1 MSTANRVIK
10 NTGFL
15 YARMGITMFISLYT
29 TRLILNSLGVTDFG
43 IFNIVGGAIGMLGF
57 LNGAMASA
65 TQRFMSYSEGEGNK
79 EKQKSIFNVS
89 FILHLVLSF
98 LVGIALL
105 IAGYF
110 FFNGILNIPESR
122 ITAAQVVYGSLIIS
136 TMSTVMSVP
145 YDATMNAHENMKY
158 YAIVGFLESFLKLSV
173 ALTCVYTT
181 YDKLIIYGAL
191 MACIPLISLSV
202 MRIYCHRH
210 YEECIIAP
218 LKYWDRKLMKEMTSF
233 AGWSLFSSI
242 SGIVTQYGL
251 GIIINHFFGVLLNA
265 AQGIANQVSGVLM
278 SFSQNAQKALTPI
291 IVKSEG
297 ANNQQKLI
305 YTTLLGCR
313 ISFAIFGLFSFPII
327 FYMPQILQLW
337 LNKVPEWAVVF
348 CRLQLLRILLEQLTF
363 SLGSAISAHGII
375 RNYNLTR
382 SILNMLPIIILPILF
397 RLHFPP
403 YWLYIIW
410 ISCWSILG
418 GIVTI
423 RFSTKLVSIPFQT
436 YLNEVLKPCMLISFI
451 TIIAWYGLYSIQ
463 HYFFNAKNELRIIFN
478 IAGITF
484 IYFISIWKFIL
495 KRNEKTI
502 CYSFCKTI
510 IHKFTEKI

>member
-29 TRLILNSLGVTDFG
+29 TRLILNSLGASDFG

-57 LNGAMASA
+57 LNGAMASS
-65 TQRFMSYSEGEGNK
+65 TQRFMSYSEGEGKK
-79 EKQKSIFNVS
+79 EKQKCIFNIS
-89 FILHLVLSF
+89 FILHLFLSL
-98 LVGIALL
+98 LVGIVLL

-110 FFNGILNIPESR
+110 FFNGILNIPENR

-136 TMSTVMSVP
+136 TMFTVMSVP
-145 YDATMNAHENMKY
+145 YDAAMNAHENMKY
-158 YAIVGFLESFLKLSV
+158 YAFVGIFESFLKLAV
-173 ALTCVYTT
+173 ALLCVYTT
-181 YDKLIIYGAL
+181 HDKLIVYGAL
-191 MACIPLISLSV
+191 MACIPLITLSI
-202 MRIYCHRH
+202 MRLYCHRH
-210 YEECIIAP
+210 YEECVIAP
-218 LKYWDRKLMKEMTSF
+218 KKYWDKKMMKEMTSF
-233 AGWSLFSSI
+233 AGWSLFSSM

-251 GIIINHFFGVLLNA
+251 GIIVNNFFGVLLNA

-278 SFSQNAQKALTPI
+278 SFSQNAQKALNPI

-313 ISFAIFGLFSFPII
+313 ISFVIFGFFSFPII

-363 SLGSAISAHGII
+363 SLVSAISAHGII

-397 RLHFPP
+397 KLHFPP
-403 YWLYIIW
+403 YWLYIVW

-418 GIVTI
+418 GVITI
-423 RFSTKLVSIPFQT
+423 RFSTKLVRFPLQT
-436 YLNEVLKPCMLISFI
+436 YLNDVLRPCVFIS
-451 TIIAWYGLYSIQ
+451 IISILTWYGLHFIQ
-463 HYFFNAKNELRIIFN
+463 NNFFNFTNKLLIIFN
-478 IAGITF
+478 IVVIIS
-484 IYFISIWKFIL
+484 IYSISIWKFAF
-495 KRNEKTI
+495 NGTEKAI
-502 CYSFCKTI
+502 CYSFYKTI
-510 IHKFTEKI
+510 ISKFIKKS